1 MFRFTVEHLGFLAKV
16 PGLPQVFD
24 ALLLATTALRRT
36 PCLRVME
43 QVESHGRSLPG
54 MRLAPHRLG
63 GIGFVLKDLEIAHMH
78 GNGLLDVRL
87 DRSER
92 DHWVRSGR
100 VQPHHVVRESSWVSL
115 WIENAEDLSTACAL
129 LDTAAVLR
137 DGKPGGALIPR
148 SETTPAMPTAVAST
162 TSSPPTSKP

>member
-1 MFRFTVEHLGFLAKV
+1 MFRFTVDHLGFLAKV

-24 ALLLATTALRRT
+24 AVLLAMTALRRT

-63 GIGFVLKDLEIAHMH
+63 GIGFVLKGLEIAHMH

-87 DRSER
+87 DGLER
-92 DHWVRSGR
+92 DRWVRSGR
-100 VQPHHVVRESSWVSL
+100 VQPHHVLRESSWVSL
-115 WIENAEDLSTACAL
+115 WIENAGDLAAASAL
-129 LDTAAVLR
+129 VDTAALLLR
-137 DGKPGGALIPR
+137 GK
-148 SETTPAMPTAVAST
+148 S
-162 TSSPPTSKP
+162 

>member
-24 ALLLATTALRRT
+24 AVLLAMTALRRT

-87 DRSER
+87 DGLER
-92 DHWVRSGR
+92 DRWVRSGR
-100 VQPHHVVRESSWVSL
+100 VQPHHVLQESSWVSL
-115 WIENAEDLSTACAL
+115 WIENADDLATARAL
-129 LDTAAVLR
+129 LETAAVLR
-137 DGKPGGALIPR
+137 DGKPEGDPV
-148 SETTPAMPTAVAST
+148 PARPAR
-162 TSSPPTSKP
+162 